1 MCYDR
6 HMMDLLG
13 QSSLHGEA
21 SAGSKRRILS
31 SFLPSV
37 PSIVAQ
43 HSHKVTWGGHEE
55 VKCKMDV

>member
-43 HSHKVTWGGHEE
+43 HSHKVRYEE
-55 VKCKMDV
+55 VTTSLI